1 MVRFIMHDIMNILED
16 GYIEQRMIAEYPGV
30 LGQNLQAR
38 RASTFADMPTLS
50 QVIENEPEQGHVWL
64 TIQQALLSY
73 MKWGELKYGDTPLTD
88 ERVQVVFGL
97 LPELDKA
104 LLSRDLRDRCRAANL
119 IMVRCWHYIKD
130 FLDHCEEMAEQA
142 TPGGDDSV
150 AVGILQQLVSALA
163 GCLRC
168 CGGQFCSR
176 YRCTRQSS
184 APTSGSTVA
193 NRAKTAMLAAQ
204 AAEEVGRGDRKHG
217 WLRCRG

>member
-1 MVRFIMHDIMNILED
+1 
-16 GYIEQRMIAEYPGV
+16 
-30 LGQNLQAR
+30 
-38 RASTFADMPTLS
+38 MPTLS

-119 IMVRCWHYIKD
+119 IMVRRWHYIKD

-150 AVGILQQLVSALA
+150 SVGIPGGSVSALA
-163 GCLRC
+163 GASVAFGRAVLL
-168 CGGQFCSR
+168 R

-184 APTSGSTVA
+184 AAYIRIYCRQSRQNSNALHTPQRS
-193 NRAKTAMLAAQ
+193 RK
-204 AAEEVGRGDRKHG
+204 GDRKHG

>member
-150 AVGILQQLVSALA
+150 AVGILQ
-163 GCLRC
+163 
-168 CGGQFCSR
+168 
-176 YRCTRQSS
+176 
-184 APTSGSTVA
+184 
-193 NRAKTAMLAAQ
+193 
-204 AAEEVGRGDRKHG
+204 
-217 WLRCRG
+217 